1 MALHPHIFVDRAT
14 AGVALARELQSRLL
28 EPPLV
33 VLALPRGGVAVGYE
47 VARTLHAP
55 LDVLVVRKIGMPGQP
70 ELAIGA
76 IASGGVLVR
85 EPGLTQEFPDL
96 AGGFERL
103 VEAERRELERR
114 ERVYRPGGTALDLTG
129 KSAILVDDGLATG
142 STMLAAIRA
151 ARKAGAAA
159 VIAAAPI
166 ASPEAARLVGR
177 EADITVILQAPPALI
192 AIGRWYQ
199 DFEQLDDGE
208 VCRLLDLSRQDEQ
221 GSAGDGRP
229 RMPQSA

>member
-1 MALHPHIFVDRAT
+1 MDRAT
-14 AGVALARELQSRLL
+14 AGVALARELQGRFL

-33 VLALPRGGVAVGYE
+33 VLALPRGGVAVAYE
-47 VARTLHAP
+47 VARQLHAP

-85 EPGLTQEFPDL
+85 EPGLAREFPDV
-96 AGGFERL
+96 AGSFERL

-114 ERVYRPGGTALDLTG
+114 ERVYRPGCKALDLTG
-129 KSAILVDDGLATG
+129 KSAVLVDDGLATG

-166 ASPEAARLVGR
+166 ASPEAARLVAR
-177 EADITVILQAPPALI
+177 EADAMVILQAPAALI
-192 AIGRWYQ
+192 AIGQWYR

-208 VCRLLDLSRQDEQ
+208 VCRLLDLSHRDAQ
-221 GSAGDGRP
+221 GAARDGRP
-229 RMPQSA
+229 RQPQSA